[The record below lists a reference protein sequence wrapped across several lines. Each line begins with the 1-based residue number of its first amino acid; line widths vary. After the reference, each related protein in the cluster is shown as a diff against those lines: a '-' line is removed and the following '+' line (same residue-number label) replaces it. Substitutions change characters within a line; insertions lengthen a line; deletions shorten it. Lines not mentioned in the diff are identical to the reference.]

1 MSQLQSFE
9 EASPFLRERIERVLE
24 TWLPETSVEPKDL
37 HSAMRYST
45 LDAGKRIR
53 PILVYAT
60 GYCTGQD
67 LAQLDGPAAAIE
79 LIHVYSLIHDD
90 LPCMDDDELRRGKPT
105 CHIQFGDATA
115 TLAGDALQAL
125 AFQII
130 AEDPHSSDDSTV
142 KVQMMKLL
150 SKASGSLGM
159 AGGQAIDLAATN
171 VTLPIEDLENM
182 HRLKT
187 GKLISACIDIACA
200 NKPDIDEQ
208 QLKGLRQYGSDIGLA
223 FQVRDDV
230 IDVISDTET
239 LGKAARADQ
248 DLNKP
253 TFPSVIGLDA
263 SIKKAEQLRHSALAA
278 LDCFGN
284 EAALLREIANFI
296 VSRQY

>member
-1 MSQLQSFE
+1 MQALDTFE
-9 EASPFLRERIERVLE
+9 KASPRLRDRIEGVLE
-24 TWLPETSVEPKDL
+24 SWLPLATAQPQTL

-45 LDAGKRIR
+45 LKAGKRIR

-60 GYCTGQD
+60 GQCTNQK
-67 LAQLDGPAAAIE
+67 LTQLDGPAAAIE

-105 CHIQFGDATA
+105 CHIKYGDATA
-115 TLAGDALQAL
+115 TLAGDALQSL
-125 AFQII
+125 AFQIL
-130 AEDPHSSDDSTV
+130 AEDPSMSDRAGIKSS
-142 KVQMMKLL
+142 MMQLL

-159 AGGQAIDLAATN
+159 AGGQAIDLASTN
-171 VTLPIEDLENM
+171 VALPIAELEQM

-187 GKLISACIDIACA
+187 GKLINACIDIACA
-200 NKPDIDEQ
+200 NKPDIPKHKIEALQ
-208 QLKGLRQYGSDIGLA
+208 QYASDIGLA

-253 TFPSVIGLDA
+253 TFPSAIGLDA
-263 SIKKAEQLRHSALAA
+263 AIKKAEQLHDSALDA
-278 LDCFGN
+278 LNCFGD
-284 EAALLREIANFI
+284 EAALLRDIAEFI
-296 VSRQY
+296 VSRQH

>member
-1 MSQLQSFE
+1 VQDLQSFDK
-9 EASPFLRERIERVLE
+9 ASPLLRERIESVLE
-24 TWLPETSVEPKDL
+24 NWLPEVGIQPENL

-45 LDAGKRIR
+45 LKAGKRIR
-53 PILVYAT
+53 PILIYAT
-60 GYCTGQD
+60 GHCTAQN
-67 LAQLDGPAAAIE
+67 LKQLDGPAAAIE

-105 CHIQFGDATA
+105 CHIKYGDATA

-130 AEDPHSSDDSTV
+130 AEDAQMSDDPAV
-142 KVQMMKLL
+142 KVHMMELL

-171 VTLPIEDLENM
+171 VTLPIDDLENM

-187 GKLISACIDIACA
+187 GKLINACIDIACA
-200 NKPDIDEQ
+200 NKPE
-208 QLKGLRQYGSDIGLA
+208 LSAEHANALRQYASDIGLA

-230 IDVISDTET
+230 IDVIGDTET

-248 DLNKP
+248 ELNKP
-253 TFPSVIGLDA
+253 TFPSAIGLDA

-278 LDCFGN
+278 LECFGD
-284 EAALLREIANFI
+284 EAALLRDIANFI
-296 VSRQY
+296 VSRQH